1 MFTKIQAEIMKV
13 FASKITEKFSIKEI
27 SEAIKK
33 PYPLI
38 HKSVNQ
44 IIQQNF
50 LIKDNKKLI
59 SLNYKKNI
67 SEIAYIESIRKEEFL
82 KNKTLK
88 IIAEDILDK
97 INLDFFIMLIFG
109 SAVNSKE
116 PRDIDILIIIQD
128 KQKISEVEKIILNV
142 LSNFSKKFDINVISA
157 ESAYSMLSKRE
168 EINILNETLN
178 KHILLFGAENYYRIL
193 KNARQ

>member
-1 MFTKIQAEIMKV
+1 MKV